1 MNVPVLAL
9 KLDVACEAQWRTMAQ
24 RAIERF
30 GRIHMLV
37 NNAGVSGETGPL
49 ETQESTGWQWTI
61 DVNLMAVFV
70 GSKVVVP
77 LIKSHG
83 EGGWLINVASMAG
96 MAGLPLGGAYSA
108 TKFAVV
114 GLSESWALEFKA
126 DNIKVSVLCPAFVK
140 TRIHA
145 SERNRPER
153 YPSEKAKPRV
163 PDHTE
168 DSKKRLVEGGIDV
181 AIVGKRTVEA
191 LKSGEFYIFT
201 HPQYRT
207 VLQKR
212 ADEIDA
218 AMERAEQSALLQ
230 DIGN

>member
-1 MNVPVLAL
+1 
-9 KLDVACEAQWRTMAQ
+9 
-24 RAIERF
+24 
-30 GRIHMLV
+30 MLV

-49 ETQESTGWQWTI
+49 ETQEKAGWQWTI
-61 DVNLMAVFV
+61 DVNLMAIFI

-77 LIKSHG
+77 RIKSHG

-96 MAGLPLGGAYSA
+96 MAGLPLSGAYGAS
-108 TKFAVV
+108 KFAVV
-114 GLSESWALEFKA
+114 GLSESWALEFKT

-140 TRIHA
+140 TRIHE
-145 SERNRPER
+145 SERNRSEN
-153 YPSEKAKPRV
+153 YPSEKTKTQD

-168 DSKKRLVEGGIDV
+168 ESKKRLVESGIDA

-201 HPQYRT
+201 HPNYRA

-212 ADEIDA
+212 AHKIDA
-218 AMERAEQSALLQ
+218 AMERAEQSQLLQ
-230 DIGN
+230 DIGK